1 MFKSNKLYL
10 YVFFII
16 SSFYCGHQLVAQSN
30 AFQADALQA
39 DASQGILS
47 EKDLEE
53 ALSIINNGDFSN
65 IENPEFLDFF
75 KNPASMA
82 EKLPEQLKEQVINA
96 WEVSGSIAGKIMNPA
111 FSQDPMLPVLEL
123 CNLLK
128 TKVEQQELI
137 DVVLNINI
145 LLGSQKFIAA
155 IRYNLFDEDIKKELA
170 EKLSELEVILSD
182 VKNSL
187 DGNIYDNLLILK
199 DIILAF
205 KTDNFDLFFESI
217 EKYISKSRIRAV
229 SLFKSILQKLDE
241 FLKTE
246 QDNEKR
252 EAALFFKEEIFDGL
266 KPLMNAIDEHGNID
280 QLALSLIPFGPAG
293 EYLLKT
299 LKAADKTSKISS
311 AMLLG
316 YGFYQK
322 FLSYYLMDNDS
333 SFKLLLGDSAISL
346 LVLPI
351 YILKKISDI
360 NKMRGKASQEE
371 ISFVAGN
378 ALSEIAEF
386 YSDPNFLVK
395 KSKWP
400 MRSSYRIGSALAY
413 YNFWY
418 RNKGN
423 FDNHINKYYENEN
436 KYYRYWPKEFKHFK
450 NSIWFSLKDGYLSL
464 GNALE
469 RGIYSKVDNNLL
481 MKIENNSLGLVK
493 PELISFAL
501 NTAMPL
507 LTYKYFPKNVAN
519 LDKESVFAA
528 EKPMFLNPNGRL
540 YKYFV
545 SPVGF
550 GFGYL
555 NGSDSINYVGN
566 RNYDKISDG
575 QYIEGRILGY
585 LSVSLGTYFGKK
597 ASLKLKKQFSYLL
610 GKFVIKSCDKLGI
623 FNFEELI
630 KNLEEN
636 GFDFRDQ
643 NQDKKKLA
651 VLNEMLKENLPIIFS
666 TQLGPHVDKIREV
679 FLSILLESKTFTQLE
694 LAQFE
699 KEMMEGTITPEK
711 IDEFSNK
718 ILDSLIGGV
727 AQKVGGFVGG
737 FSSWLVTDMLVKKY
751 TTQSPIYKQVLNRFN
766 K

>member
-1 MFKSNKLYL
+1 MFKFNKIYL
-10 YVFFII
+10 SIFFIV
-16 SSFYCGHQLVAQSN
+16 SSFYFGNQLVAQS
-30 AFQADALQA
+30 DV
-39 DASQGILS
+39 SQNILS

-53 ALSIINNGDFSN
+53 TLSILNNSDFSD
-65 IENPEFLDFF
+65 IENSEFLDFF
-75 KNPASMA
+75 RNPAMMA
-82 EKLPEQLKEQVINA
+82 EKLPQSLREEVITA
-96 WEVSGSIAGKIMNPA
+96 WEVSGNIAGKIMNPA

-123 CNLLK
+123 CNSLK
-128 TKVEQQELI
+128 TKIKQKELI

-170 EKLSELEVILSD
+170 EKLSELENILSNIKD
-182 VKNSL
+182 SL
-187 DGNIYDNLLILK
+187 DSDIYDNLLILK
-199 DIILAF
+199 DIILSL

-217 EKYISKSRIRAV
+217 NKYSSKSRIQGV
-229 SLFKSILQKLDE
+229 LLFNGVLQKLDE

-246 QDNEKR
+246 QDNERR

-299 LKAADKTSKISS
+299 LKVADKTSKISP
-311 AMLLG
+311 AMLFS

-322 FLSYYLMDNDS
+322 FLSYYLMDNDY

-360 NKMRGKASQEE
+360 NKMRGNASQDE
-371 ISFVAGN
+371 ISFFAGN

-400 MRSSYRIGSALAY
+400 MRSFYRISSALAY
-413 YNFWY
+413 YNFWH
-418 RNKGN
+418 RSHSSDV
-423 FDNHINKYYENEN
+423 DNLANTSNENNN

-469 RGIYSKVDNNLL
+469 RGIYSRVDNNFLD
-481 MKIENNSLGLVK
+481 KIENNSLGLIK

-507 LTYKYFPKNVAN
+507 LTYKYFPKNIAN
-519 LDKESVFAA
+519 IDKEAVFAA
-528 EKPMFLNPNGRL
+528 EKPLFLNQQGKF
-540 YKYFV
+540 YKYFIR
-545 SPVGF
+545 PVGF
-550 GFGYL
+550 GFGHI
-555 NGSDSINYVGN
+555 NSSDSINYVGN

-597 ASLKLKKQFSYLL
+597 ASLKFKKQFSYLL

-623 FNFEELI
+623 FNFEEQI
-630 KNLEEN
+630 KNLEDN
-636 GFDFRDQ
+636 GFDFSDLS
-643 NQDKKKLA
+643 QDKKKLFI
-651 VLNEMLKENLPIIFS
+651 LNEMLKENLPLIFS
-666 TQLGPHVDKIREV
+666 DQFGPHVSKIRGV

-694 LAQFE
+694 LAHFE
-699 KEMMEGTITPEK
+699 KEMMEGTISSEK
-711 IDEFSNK
+711 IDEFSQK
-718 ILDSLIGGV
+718 ILDALVGGV

-766 K
+766 S